1 MKDPEKLQQAIEES
15 GEFIVF
21 KIQPSSNLDSNG
33 AMLSGP
39 KAIKPSTDSKVLTLV
54 VISSI
59 FIMYIDFF

>member
-1 MKDPEKLQQAIEES
+1 MFQANGRDVKDPEKLQQAIEES

-39 KAIKPSTDSKVLTLV
+39 KAIKPTTDSKVLNLA
-54 VISSI
+54 
-59 FIMYIDFF
+59 